1 MKIKKCTI
9 GKDHTKLEATQMETK
24 ITLLDV
30 SQAGYAAP
38 FFISSSSNL
47 LTPADLQKTKTDLK
61 SKKQEQETE
70 TNILKFEA
78 FVHTEPTIDV
88 DI

>member
-1 MKIKKCTI
+1 
-9 GKDHTKLEATQMETK
+9 METK

-38 FFISSSSNL
+38 FFISSSNL
-47 LTPADLQKTKTDLK
+47 LTPADLQKIKIDLK

-88 DI
+88 DV